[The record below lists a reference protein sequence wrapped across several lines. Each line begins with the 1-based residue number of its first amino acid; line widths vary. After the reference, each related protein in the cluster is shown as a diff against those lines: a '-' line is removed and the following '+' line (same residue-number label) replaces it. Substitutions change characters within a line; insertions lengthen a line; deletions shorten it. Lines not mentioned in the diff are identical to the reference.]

1 MSEILSTLSAAF
13 LDTNKDS
20 PLSIGKSVIHP
31 MPVFASSGGAFGF
44 GRPTPKPAGGGG
56 PSGSLRLNV
65 IGDASI
71 ASVTTGLNAARTA
84 QGYSNVTI
92 TYTSTLLNNYTG
104 SNLSITNFDT
114 LLIYTNGGITFN
126 AAFGSNL
133 NNYIASGGTAVFGVF
148 MWGNV
153 GAITNF
159 TYTNNPYAYKGT
171 QGNQAAT
178 MTKLVSHPITSN
190 ISTAVTGSS
199 FYTPTIVVQSDA
211 TSIAA
216 YPDGTSMV
224 AYQTAPRRVGVNLFP
239 PGAAVNVNRLFLNS
253 VLWAGGLLN

>member
-1 MSEILSTLSAAF
+1 MPFMT
-13 LDTNKDS
+13 
-20 PLSIGKSVIHP
+20 SI
-31 MPVFASSGGAFGF
+31 GGAFGF
-44 GRPTPKPAGGGG
+44 GRPTPKPSGGSG

-65 IGDASI
+65 IGDGSI
-71 ASVTTGLNAARTA
+71 ASVTTGLATARTA

-126 AAFGSNL
+126 PSFGSNL
-133 NNYIASGGTAVFGVF
+133 NSYITSGGTAVFGVF

-153 GAITNF
+153 AALTNF
-159 TYTNNPYAYKGT
+159 TYTNCPYVYKGS

-178 MTKLVSHPITSN
+178 MTKSVSHPITSN
-190 ISTAVTGSS
+190 ISTAVAGGT
-199 FYTPTIVVQSDA
+199 FYTPTIVVQSNA
-211 TSIAA
+211 TSIATF
-216 YPDGTSMV
+216 PDGTSMV
-224 AYQTAPRRVGVNLFP
+224 AYQTAPRRVGVNVWPLA
-239 PGAAVNVNRLFLNS
+239 GTANCYRLYLNS